1 MAWSPDNAASAY
13 LETIRLCKLDHQRRY
28 TCSRHSEPHSTEFI
42 AALAAGMNSKLILE
56 VSPSAA
62 PTTIALAV
70 AARETG
76 GRLICI
82 LSDSSA
88 LHDAMV
94 AMKELNLSGVVEF
107 VIGDAK
113 EIVPR
118 YANVDF
124 ALVDC
129 KEEDYIGIMNC
140 INLNSG
146 CAVVV
151 ADNLM
156 DRKATTAYGNFVKKR
171 MGASS
176 ISLPIGKGIE
186 VTRFS
191 GAEQSKR
198 PSKDAEN
205 IRCSDVA
212 RRLNKRDTVKTKKTG
227 KVRFIIEAEE
237 HNGGMDWF

>member
-1 MAWSPDNAASAY
+1 MQ
-13 LETIRLCKLDHQRRY
+13 CKLDHQRRY
-28 TCSRHSEPHSTEFI
+28 TSSRHLEPHSTEFI
-42 AALAAGMNSKLILE
+42 AALAAGMSSKLILE

-70 AARETG
+70 AARQTG

-82 LSDSSA
+82 LSDPNA
-88 LHDAMV
+88 MHDAML
-94 AMKELNLSGVVEF
+94 AMKELSLSGVVEF
-107 VIGDAK
+107 IIGDAK
-113 EIVPR
+113 KIVPL

-129 KEEDYIGIMNC
+129 KEDDYIGIMDS
-140 INLNSG
+140 INLNPS

-156 DRKATTAYGNFVKKR
+156 DRKATNAYGNFVKKR
-171 MGASS
+171 VGASS

-191 GAEQSKR
+191 GAELTRLRTSMKE
-198 PSKDAEN
+198 KE
-205 IRCSDVA
+205 ILRCADVA
-212 RRLNKRDTVKTKKTG
+212 RRLKKKEADKARKTR
-227 KVRFIIEAEE
+227 KVRFIIETEE
-237 HNGGMDWF
+237 INGEMDKCWF